1 MFGVSLGIMDGA
13 GGAAGGSFE
22 SIATATGTGSSGT
35 ITFSSIPSTYKHLQI
50 RGLAK
55 DTSVAFDATAQVL
68 IRFNSDS
75 GNNYARHRLYGD
87 GGSVTAVGAAS
98 QSGIS
103 LGAGMTIGLPVN
115 VLAASIT
122 DIQDYA
128 STTKNKTV
136 RTING
141 GNANESSGNYLLEL
155 SSGVWLNT
163 AAITSISLVNNN
175 GSNFN
180 TQTVFSLYGIK
191 G

>member
-1 MFGVSLGIMDGA
+1 MDGA